1 MKHSRLQTMLSRW
14 GGVTPALCCSDWPY
28 NTHNHAAFLPE
39 PYSIESPLH
48 LTVIFILSPFTVE
61 NATLIVPLSHK
72 LGHNYLSKYD
82 PPVSNSFDNE
92 LPEPLPEP
100 LIQTPGVGPEG
111 GVLMF
116 DSR

>member
-1 MKHSRLQTMLSRW
+1 M
-14 GGVTPALCCSDWPY
+14 
-28 NTHNHAAFLPE
+28 
-39 PYSIESPLH
+39 
-48 LTVIFILSPFTVE
+48 TVIFILSPFTVE

-100 LIQTPGVGPEG
+100 LIQTPARASGVARASGRRASG
-111 GVLMF
+111 
-116 DSR
+116 RRAAC

>member
-1 MKHSRLQTMLSRW
+1 M
-14 GGVTPALCCSDWPY
+14 V
-28 NTHNHAAFLPE
+28 
-39 PYSIESPLH
+39 ESPLH

-72 LGHNYLSKYD
+72 LGHNYLSMHD
-82 PPVSNSFDNE
+82 PPVSNAFDNE

-100 LIQTPGVGPEG
+100 LVQTPGIGPEG